1 MTTSSIS
8 KVRNCVAII
17 TATVLTV
24 GLVSTTPVS
33 AQAKTSIVSGG
44 SSFANSIISTC
55 AQAYKTD
62 TITYASTGSGTG
74 RNNFLSGTYDFGA
87 TDSPYP
93 ASAKKPENFTYVP
106 LVGGP
111 IAIVFN
117 VEGVSSLN
125 LTAKV
130 LGGIMNGR
138 YKTWN
143 DDEIQKLN
151 LKAKLPNSPIN
162 VYYRSDTS
170 GTTQNFANYLRGN
183 GASGWRDNGAWAN
196 ASGQSAPV
204 GSGAANSQLLVAG
217 VASTKNSIGYADL
230 SDVAAKGLPFAALRN
245 PLGQF
250 VKPSVKASSAFL
262 SVQKVA
268 SNGILE
274 IDYKKAVRGGY
285 NNSLVTYAIAPTA
298 SANKAK
304 GTAVRNFLTYMIRTC
319 SPAKASGLNY
329 TALSGSLRTKA
340 LQLVATVK

>member
-1 MTTSSIS
+1 MTNSFTS
-8 KVRNCVAII
+8 KVRTSVAII
-17 TATVLTV
+17 ATVLSV
-24 GLVSTTPVS
+24 GLVSTSVVP

-93 ASAKKPENFTYVP
+93 ASAKKPEKFTYVP

-151 LKAKLPNSPIN
+151 PKAKLPNSPIN

>member
-1 MTTSSIS
+1 MRRSASAI
-8 KVRNCVAII
+8 VAVTALVASVALVGPSANAKETI
-17 TATVLTV
+17 TA
-24 GLVSTTPVS
+24 
-33 AQAKTSIVSGG
+33 GG
-44 SSFANSIISTC
+44 SSYANSILSTC

-62 TITYASTGSGTG
+62 TITYASVGSGAG
-74 RNNFLSGTYDFGA
+74 RNNFTSGTYDFGA
-87 TDSPYP
+87 SDAPYS
-93 ASAKKPENFTYVP
+93 ASDKKPDNFTYVP

-117 VEGVSSLN
+117 VEGVKSLN

-151 LKAKLPNSPIN
+151 PRAKLPDLPIN

-183 GASGWRDNGAWAN
+183 GASGWQDNGAWAT
-196 ASGQSAPV
+196 ASSQSAPV

-250 VKPSVKASSAFL
+250 VRPSVKASSAFL
-262 SVQKVA
+262 SVQKVG

-304 GTAVRNFLTYMIRTC
+304 GTAVRKFLAYVINTC
-319 SPAKASGLNY
+319 SPAKAAGLNY
-329 TALSGSLRTKA
+329 TSLSGALKAKA
-340 LQLVATVK
+340 LKLVATVK

>member
-1 MTTSSIS
+1 MTNSFTS
-8 KVRNCVAII
+8 KVRTSVAII
-17 TATVLTV
+17 ATILSL
-24 GLVSTTPVS
+24 GLVSTSVVP

-130 LGGIMNGR
+130 LGGMMNGR
-138 YKTWN
+138 YTKWN

-151 LKAKLPNSPIN
+151 PKAKLPNSPIN

-262 SVQKVA
+262 SIQKVA

>member
-1 MTTSSIS
+1 MTTSYIS
-8 KVRNCVAII
+8 KVRNCVAIM
-17 TATVLTV
+17 TATILTV
-24 GLVSTTPVS
+24 GLVSTTTVS
-33 AQAKTSIVSGG
+33 AQARTSIVSGG

-55 AQAYKTD
+55 AAAYKTD
-62 TITYASTGSGTG
+62 KITYASTGSGTG

-143 DDEIQKLN
+143 DEEIQKLN
-151 LKAKLPNSPIN
+151 PKAKLPNSPIN

-250 VKPSVKASSAFL
+250 VKPSVKASAAFL

-274 IDYKKAVRGGY
+274 IDYKRAVRGGY

-298 SANKAK
+298 SANRAK

-319 SPAKASGLNY
+319 SPAKATGLNY

-340 LQLVATVK
+340 LKLVATVK